1 MANRRQKLLVLAPYA
16 AMGLVVVHA
25 LLADFPMAP
34 KRQSGGCTLGGS
46 QGVGGIAIDP
56 SGTLTNAVQGDTK
69 RLHDLRAQALK
80 DVPGDMEPPAPLRKI
95 SLRRLEAAI
104 AESKKL
110 GDPLSNEVR
119 LLAGLQN
126 IRYVFVY
133 PEEHDIVLAGFAEG
147 WKVDD
152 RGHLVGQTTGRPV
165 ILLDD
170 LLVALRSADGSSVG
184 GITCSIDPSR
194 EGLQRLSEYVKTL
207 TTIENPQTTIQTIEH
222 LLGPQTISL
231 RGVPLTSHFARVLVA
246 ADYRMKRLGMNFEP
260 APVAGLPSYIQ
271 MLRPGSRGMQ
281 NMTPRWWLVPNYAP
295 LKTDDQGLA
304 FELRGAKV
312 KCLTEETFFG
322 EQGSRAQTGKV
333 SPVAQQWADNMTARY
348 DQLSLKEPIFGQL
361 RNCMDLAIV
370 AALISKENL
379 PGAADLDLGLLLD
392 SAQLA
397 AEELL
402 VPRQIDTQASFVK
415 KGSNWVISASGGV
428 EIHPWQ
434 VVEKLEKSASLA
446 ADRQRAVPHN
456 PKTWWWN

>member
-1 MANRRQKLLVLAPYA
+1 MWNRLPKLLVLAPYA
-16 AMGLVVVHA
+16 VMGLVVVNA
-25 LLADFPMAP
+25 LLVDSPVAP
-34 KRQSGGCTLGGS
+34 KRQSGGCFLGGS

-56 SGTLTNAVQGDTK
+56 SGTLSNAVQGDTK
-69 RLHDLRAQALK
+69 QLHDLRAQALK
-80 DVPGDMEPPAPLRKI
+80 DVPGDIKAAAPLRKI

-104 AESKKL
+104 AASKKS
-110 GDPLSNEVR
+110 GEPLPNEVR

-126 IRYVFVY
+126 IRYVFIY

-147 WKVDD
+147 WKVDE
-152 RGHLVGQTTGRPV
+152 RGHLVGLTTGRPV

-170 LLVALRSADGSSVG
+170 LLVALRSASESAAG
-184 GITCSIDPSR
+184 GITCSIDPSP
-194 EGLQRLSEYVKTL
+194 EGLQRLAEYVKTL
-207 TTIENPQTTIQTIEH
+207 TTIENPQTTIHTIEQ

-231 RGVPLTSHFARVLVA
+231 RGVPPTSHFARVLVA

-281 NMTPRWWLVPNYAP
+281 SMTPRWWLVPNYAP
-295 LKTDDQGLA
+295 LATDDKGLA

-322 EQGSRAQTGKV
+322 DNGARAQTGKV

-348 DQLSLKEPIFGQL
+348 DELSLREPIFGQL

-370 AALISKENL
+370 AALIFKENL
-379 PGAADLDLGLLLD
+379 PAAADLNLGLLLD

-397 AEELL
+397 AEEML
-402 VPRQIDTQASFVK
+402 VPRQVDTQASFVK
-415 KGSNWVISASGGV
+415 KGHNWVISASGGV

-434 VVEKLEKSASLA
+434 VVDKLEKSAALA
-446 ADRQRAVPHN
+446 ADRERAVPHN
-456 PKTWWWN
+456 PQTWWWN

>member
-1 MANRRQKLLVLAPYA
+1 M
-16 AMGLVVVHA
+16 
-25 LLADFPMAP
+25 
-34 KRQSGGCTLGGS
+34 
-46 QGVGGIAIDP
+46 
-56 SGTLTNAVQGDTK
+56 
-69 RLHDLRAQALK
+69 
-80 DVPGDMEPPAPLRKI
+80 
-95 SLRRLEAAI
+95 RRLEAAI

-110 GDPLSNEVR
+110 GQPLSNEVR

-133 PEEHDIVLAGFAEG
+133 PEEHDIVLVGFAEG

-170 LLVALRSADGSSVG
+170 LLVALRSANETAAG
-184 GITCSIDPSR
+184 GITCSIDPSP
-194 EGLQRLSEYVKTL
+194 EGLPRLSEYVKTL
-207 TTIENPQTTIQTIEH
+207 TTIDNPQTTMHTIEQ

-231 RGVPLTSHFARVLVA
+231 HGVPPTSHFARVLVA

-295 LKTDDQGLA
+295 LMTDDQGLA

-322 EQGSRAQTGKV
+322 ENGSRAQTGKV

-348 DQLSLKEPIFGQL
+348 DELSLKEPIFGQL

-370 AALISKENL
+370 E
-379 PGAADLDLGLLLD
+379 P
-392 SAQLA
+392 
-397 AEELL
+397 
-402 VPRQIDTQASFVK
+402 
-415 KGSNWVISASGGV
+415 
-428 EIHPWQ
+428 
-434 VVEKLEKSASLA
+434 
-446 ADRQRAVPHN
+446 
-456 PKTWWWN
+456 

>member
-1 MANRRQKLLVLAPYA
+1 
-16 AMGLVVVHA
+16 MGLVVVNA
-25 LLADFPMAP
+25 LLVDSPVAP
-34 KRQSGGCTLGGS
+34 KRQSGGCFLGGS

-56 SGTLTNAVQGDTK
+56 SGTLSNAAQGDTK
-69 RLHDLRAQALK
+69 HLHDLRAQALK
-80 DVPGDMEPPAPLRKI
+80 DVPGDLKAPAPLRKI

-104 AESKKL
+104 AASKKS
-110 GDPLSNEVR
+110 GDPLPNDVR

-133 PEEHDIVLAGFAEG
+133 PEQHDIVLAGFAEG

-152 RGHLVGQTTGRPV
+152 RGHLVGITTGRPV

-170 LLVALRSADGSSVG
+170 LLVALRSANTSAAG

-194 EGLQRLSEYVKTL
+194 EGLARLSEYVKTL
-207 TTIENPQTTIQTIEH
+207 TTMQNPQTTIHTIEQ

-231 RGVPLTSHFARVLVA
+231 HGVPETSHFARVLVA

-260 APVAGLPSYIQ
+260 APVVGLPSYIQ

-281 NMTPRWWLVPNYAP
+281 SMTPRWWLVPNYAP
-295 LKTDDQGLA
+295 LATDDKGLA
-304 FELRGAKV
+304 FELRGTKV

-322 EQGSRAQTGKV
+322 ENGSKAHTGKV

-348 DQLSLKEPIFGQL
+348 DELSLKEPIFGQL

-370 AALISKENL
+370 LFKENL
-379 PGAADLDLGLLLD
+379 PATADFNLGLLVD

-434 VVEKLEKSASLA
+434 AVEKLEKSPSLP
-446 ADRQRAVPHN
+446 ADRQQAAA
-456 PKTWWWN
+456 KDTQSWWWN